1 MIQTLARSGPV
12 PTARIVCDGCGRG
25 EVVVCDYDRLGRL
38 EEWRPNKGQANRK
51 ITGQGWEAV
60 KGRHHCPA
68 CKTKRRASPTPG
80 EIANEEVEMT
90 KPIAVVA
97 ALRDSLPRSAQSM
110 LWRAET
116 LMAPDAAFDRL
127 LRGGIVGMPIG
138 MGSEW
143 MAVWRMNNIADLGR
157 SDAPTIAT
165 PIWC

>member
-90 KPIAVVA
+90 KPIAA
-97 ALRDSLPRSAQSM
+97 ALRRSWSLGAVLTSRED
-110 LWRAET
+110 AE
-116 LMAPDAAFDRL
+116 AKAAAWN
-127 LRGGIVGMPIG
+127 
-138 MGSEW
+138 GSEH
-143 MAVWRMNNIADLGR
+143 GGQ
-157 SDAPTIAT
+157 
-165 PIWC
+165 